1 VSLGAR
7 LAFSV
12 QPVLA
17 SVWRPVVL
25 LSESGTWARRLTQSP
40 ELGCAATVLT
50 FFIAG
55 LLFICALSTFDNL
68 GAYTA
73 SRPETGLLF
82 PSVLARRFRH
92 WPNSHWGYQS
102 GVDGDATECG
112 QANFSL
118 RASKTSSH
126 TGIRR
131 GGGGSIEL
139 EQMVSANPPL
149 AVHRL
154 HGGRHHQRRYCG
166 TGEVQQ
172 QAGPI
177 GSGHTCLAP
186 DHRPVFVRAAV
197 RQQAAGIGRPRMKGN
212 VEWDLRSAV

>member
-1 VSLGAR
+1 MLPS
-7 LAFSV
+7 
-12 QPVLA
+12 
-17 SVWRPVVL
+17 
-25 LSESGTWARRLTQSP
+25 
-40 ELGCAATVLT
+40 
-50 FFIAG
+50 
-55 LLFICALSTFDNL
+55 ALSRAICVARCTFGVLGSAGAGICLAPCGSALGEWNL
-68 GAYTA
+68 GQAINA
-73 SRPETGLLF
+73 VTGTRL
-82 PSVLARRFRH
+82 
-92 WPNSHWGYQS
+92 WPNSHWAYQS
-102 GVDGDATECG
+102 GVDGGATECG